1 MEYKTAILKLVESV
15 HDEKALK
22 IIYSFLQGYLFLA
35 FLLHQMS
42 CTCTV
47 SFFVPGRNQ
56 NSKKKSCYR
65 KSYNSFSHFQ
75 TLQIF
80 IS

>member
-22 IIYSFLQGYLFLA
+22 IIYSFL
-35 FLLHQMS
+35 HQMS

-47 SFFVPGRNQ
+47 SFFVPGCNQ